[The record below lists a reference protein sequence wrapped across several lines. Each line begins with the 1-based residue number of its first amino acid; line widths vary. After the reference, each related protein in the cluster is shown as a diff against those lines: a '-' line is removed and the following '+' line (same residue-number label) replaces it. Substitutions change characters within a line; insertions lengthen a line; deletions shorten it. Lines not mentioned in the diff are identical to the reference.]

1 MKFLSVIFTIIIIFY
16 VLKLIGRI
24 VFPWLLK
31 RWISKMTQRQAEAF
45 GQNRGNQYQTH
56 EKGKVTVQ
64 YPPSDKKNKRSD
76 GEYVD
81 YEEVK

>member
-1 MKFLSVIFTIIIIFY
+1 MKFLSVILTIIIIYY

-24 VFPWLLK
+24 VFPWLIK
-31 RWISKMTQRQAEAF
+31 RWVSSMAKRQAEAF
-45 GQNRGNQYQTH
+45 GHVANPHSTQ

-64 YPPSDKKNKRSD
+64 YSQKENKGNRNE

>member
-1 MKFLSVIFTIIIIFY
+1 MKFLSVIFTIIIIYY

-31 RWISKMTQRQAEAF
+31 RWVNKMAQRHAEAF
-45 GQNRGNQYQTH
+45 GQNMGNQYQTQ

-64 YPPSDKKNKRSD
+64 YQQTDKKTKRSD